1 MTKKWFGIKSEDG
14 SMLIEGLIALALL
27 LIIVT
32 SMVPI
37 FTLTSKSTSNN
48 KMQTIAYNAATAEI
62 ERVKSL
68 DYDDVGLVNGS
79 PAGVLTRDAD
89 KTIEGLAFHVVTNV
103 KWVDD
108 STDGL
113 ATDGTDPD
121 GRDYKAVKVTYS
133 WDGVFG
139 HKDLTLNTII
149 ARESEESAILGGN
162 IIVTVRDPQGNPIED
177 AVVQITAGPGLS
189 NPVTAYTDEHGEVIF
204 YSLAVSV
211 SANDYTLQASKTG
224 LVGQPKLNPLPSTV
238 VLGSTTNV
246 SFTLDMPGR
255 LIVHLVDTDTVEIT
269 TSSKITLQSGDMNA
283 TDYTSASGGPFEVD
297 NLYPGTYQIT
307 PFADSYETTA
317 AASAEISAGQLTVV
331 TIPLNRAP
339 QQLAT
344 FIVHDSSDDPISGAH
359 IDLLDNVT
367 GGTSSGTTTETGTYT
382 FQLPEHNFNLTVTA
396 TGFVDREESITVS
409 SSGDNTFDIEMQT
422 VPPAPSTGSILVRT
436 QKLSNHYGDPRN
448 NVRVRVQR
456 TSPPFSAEQLTG
468 TYAQG
473 ETIFNNLDE
482 GWYTVAR
489 WKSSTSQWLNST
501 PVYVNANQ
509 TSNCTL
515 TW

>member
-1 MTKKWFGIKSEDG
+1 MIKKWFDIKSEDG
-14 SMLIEGLIALALL
+14 SMLVEGLIALALL

-32 SMVPI
+32 SMVPL
-37 FTLTSKSTSNN
+37 FTLTSKTTSNN
-48 KMQTIAYNAATAEI
+48 KLQTIAYNAATAEI
-62 ERVKSL
+62 ERIKSL
-68 DYDDVGLVNGS
+68 DYDDVGLVSGS

-113 ATDGTDPD
+113 ATNGTDPD

-133 WDGVFG
+133 WNGVFG
-139 HKDLTLNTII
+139 HKDLSINTII
-149 ARESEESAILGGN
+149 ARESEESAIIGGN
-162 IIVTVRDPQGNPIED
+162 IIATVRDPQGNPIED
-177 AVVQITAGPGLS
+177 AVVQITAGPGLT
-189 NPVTAYTDEHGEVIF
+189 NPITAYTDEHGEVIF

-246 SFTLDMPGR
+246 SFTLDTPGR
-255 LIVHLVDTDTVEIT
+255 LIVHLVDTDTAEIT
-269 TSSKITLQSGDMNA
+269 TSSKVTLQSGDMNA

-317 AASAEISAGQLTVV
+317 AASAQINAGQLTVV
-331 TIPLNRAP
+331 TITLNRTP

-344 FIVHDSSDDPISGAH
+344 FIVHNSSNNAISGAH
-359 IDLLDNVT
+359 IDLLDTVT
-367 GGTSSGTTTETGTYT
+367 AGTASGTTDATGTCRI
-382 FQLPEHNFNLTVTA
+382 QLSEHNFDVSVTA
-396 TGFVDREESITVS
+396 TGYINYTGSITVS

-422 VPPAPSTGSILVRT
+422 PPPPGSLKVRA
-436 QKLSNHYGDPRN
+436 QKQNYSYGDPRDG
-448 NVRVRVQR
+448 VRIRVSQ
-456 TSPPFSAEQLTG
+456 TSPPFSVEQVTG
-468 TYAQG
+468 TYAHG
-473 ETIFNNLDE
+473 ETLFINLSA
-482 GWYTVAR
+482 GWYLVER
-489 WKSSTSQWLNST
+489 WSSYYNDWVNDTSVHVNSG
-501 PVYVNANQ
+501 Q
-509 TSNCTL
+509 TTNCTF